1 MSLLE
6 VVDVTKR
13 FGGVIANDNVSLAV
27 AKGEIVGLIGPNGAG
42 KTTLFKCIAGSYPV
56 ETGRILFEGRE
67 ITNLSPDRICREGIA
82 RTFQVTRVFR
92 DLTVLENVVVGA
104 LSRTNSVTLARR
116 RAAEILAL
124 TGLVQKSG
132 QLGRNLTI
140 ADKKRVELAR
150 ALATQPRM
158 LLLDEVMAGLT
169 PKEVKEAVGLLRAI
183 RERGVTMLLVEH
195 VMEVVMPLA
204 DRIVV
209 LHNGRKIAEGPPAQV
224 AADPQVVSAYLGGRY
239 RATR

>member
-124 TGLVQKSG
+124 TGLAQKSG

-169 PKEVKEAVGLLRAI
+169 PKEVKEAVALLRAI
-183 RERGVTMLLVEH
+183 LERGVTMLLVEH

>member
-27 AKGEIVGLIGPNGAG
+27 AKGGIVGLIGPNGAG

-169 PKEVKEAVGLLRAI
+169 PKEVKEAVALLRAI
-183 RERGVTMLLVEH
+183 LERGVTMLLVEH

>member
-169 PKEVKEAVGLLRAI
+169 PKEVKEAVALLRAI
-183 RERGVTMLLVEH
+183 LERGVTMLLVEH